1 MVTSSCDLDFCQ
13 CLFSSFCLA
22 FNLTFFSPLA
32 TKALFQNTFSK
43 HHYDFKVKIHI
54 ARTATHQDKNALVR
68 LQNQRTTA
76 HSLRALWQW
85 QIWANPPPS
94 LCMNESV
101 DQHWR
106 NTLISELSEINVKP
120 MVSGSARGDYLSD
133 RLERRWRVKPNKRTT
148 QIIATQNFRTKRK
161 SAEE

>member
-22 FNLTFFSPLA
+22 FNLTFFFLSWL
-32 TKALFQNTFSK
+32 LK
-43 HHYDFKVKIHI
+43 HFFKVKIHI

-68 LQNQRTTA
+68 FQNQRTTT
-76 HSLRALWQW
+76 HTLRALWQW
-85 QIWANPPPS
+85 QNWAKPPPS

-133 RLERRWRVKPNKRTT
+133 SLERRWRVKPIKRTT

-161 SAEE
+161 SAAE